1 MAARGGVA
9 CTAEQRW
16 WTESHLSYNDAV
28 FLGKMTGRELRW
40 WREWIWEIVQEKRW
54 DLAMASQWDDMRGRE
69 GRKWHRACISV
80 SQSEAPWWKG
90 WWVCDRGSKK
100 DERPCSYVSN
110 LTEQISLLGFL
121 ELSQCIWSIRKDQC
135 SLYPFLCGMSTYV
148 LFSQIRCIFTLTSL
162 LLSGRVVTKSCIVT
176 FVRCSHSAGGL
187 VFTDSRRQTGP
198 FPAVW
203 ENQALISD
211 TVVMAHSTEYGWRQ
225 QIPQSTWL
233 LVTEGRAFNTCS
245 FWNLKIWFQITF
257 K

>member
-1 MAARGGVA
+1 MGLGNGFTVGWYEREGGKKMAS
-9 CTAEQRW
+9 CL
-16 WTESHLSYNDAV
+16 HLSEPEWGSLVKRMMYV
-28 FLGKMTGRELRW
+28 IGEVKKMSGL
-40 WREWIWEIVQEKRW
+40 QGGP
-54 DLAMASQWDDMRGRE
+54 L
-69 GRKWHRACISV
+69 
-80 SQSEAPWWKG
+80 
-90 WWVCDRGSKK
+90 
-100 DERPCSYVSN
+100 CSYVSN

-211 TVVMAHSTEYGWRQ
+211 PVVVAHSTEYGWRQ